1 MINYRGTPLFGE
13 GSSVSHTSEFFAISG
28 TVLFWLIFMIFALVI
43 KPQPEKPKYKE
54 VQIVL
59 SSTPVVQKTE
69 ESPATAEAA
78 SAAAAASAK
87 SEVSPVQ
94 PAVETPAP
102 APKVEKT
109 VQKTVE
115 KKAETPKPAP
125 KKTEAPKPQPTQ
137 KQAPAQQKSVSE
149 PIEYAVDPMEAFAK
163 QTAQKPKKEF
173 DWAQF
178 DDDEVEE
185 TSTPDQVRTVHSNE
199 PVFSGSAGTAAS
211 TESAKVTS
219 TSSSNNSKS
228 QNVSISTSQ
237 SLEGIRNST
246 YRGNAANGVQSE
258 TAAKTKTSGTGKVE
272 MEMSNGRSRALISP
286 ASPVI
291 NLSAQAAAT
300 IDTSK
305 TVTIN
310 FKVLEA
316 GNVTEIKITPE
327 SILTFIVRD
336 EIKAQISKWLFEAA
350 DYTATANFEYK
361 IIKR

>member
-28 TVLFWLIFMIFALVI
+28 TVLFWLIFMIFAFVI

-69 ESPATAEAA
+69 ESPAPAEAA

-94 PAVETPAP
+94 PAVETP
-102 APKVEKT
+102 
-109 VQKTVE
+109 
-115 KKAETPKPAP
+115 KPSP

-149 PIEYAVDPMEAFAK
+149 PIEYAVDPMDAFAK
-163 QTAQKPKKEF
+163 QTAQKPKKDF
-173 DWAQF
+173 DWSQF

-199 PVFSGSAGTAAS
+199 PAFSGSAGTAAS

-228 QNVSISTSQ
+228 QNASTSTSQ

-246 YRGNAANGVQSE
+246 YRGNAANGVQAE

-327 SILTFIVRD
+327 SILTSIVRD

>member
-1 MINYRGTPLFGE
+1 MINYKGTPLFGE
-13 GSSVSHTSEFFAISG
+13 DSNPQHTSEFFAIAG
-28 TVLFWLIFMIFALVI
+28 TALFWLLFMIFAFVI
-43 KPQPEKPKYKE
+43 KPQPKKQYKE

-69 ESPATAEAA
+69 ESPAPAEAA
-78 SAAAAASAK
+78 SAAAAASAQ
-87 SEVSPVQ
+87 SEPAPVQ

-102 APKVEKT
+102 APKVEKP

-125 KKTEAPKPQPTQ
+125 KKTEAPKPQPAQ

-173 DWAQF
+173 DWSQF
-178 DDDEVEE
+178 DDDEMEE

-199 PVFSGSAGTAAS
+199 PAFSGSAGTAAS

-228 QNVSISTSQ
+228 QNASTSTSQ

-246 YRGNAANGVQSE
+246 FRGNAANGVQSE
-258 TAAKTKTSGTGKVE
+258 TSAKTKTSGTGKVE

-327 SILTFIVRD
+327 SILTSIVRD